1 MKTTKKM
8 LCMTVIG
15 CAAMFASS
23 QAKAAVTDADK
34 TFLAAAAQGDMNE
47 IKLSELAETKASNPQ
62 VKAFAHKMVAD
73 HKMLEA
79 KMKPFATAWG
89 LTAPSGPDAA
99 HQSEWD
105 KLNGLSGADFDAEYI
120 NVMDQD
126 HHQALDAFTTEAQ
139 TTTDAKFKA
148 AVMQGKS
155 VVAAHTNMADDL
167 KGKMKM

>member
-89 LTAPSGPDAA
+89 LTPPSGPDSD
-99 HQSEWD
+99 HQAVWE
-105 KLNGLSGADFDAEYI
+105 KLNGLSGADFDKAFIADQGENHS
-120 NVMDQD
+120 NVLTLYADYMLLGDNAKLK
-126 HHQALDAFTTEAQ
+126 ALAIKMIPVTEAQ
-139 TTTDAKFKA
+139 
-148 AVMQGKS
+148 
-155 VVAAHTNMADDL
+155 L
-167 KGKMKM
+167 KQAQVLAGE